1 MQKTFT
7 MALLALALSV
17 GCAQAA
23 TMHHKHMIP
32 ACAPG
37 AAAPAKCVC
46 GTARAAN
53 RWSAS
58 PGSGVIRIVLARR
71 NGGSRKVGPGNVSA
85 LKTPHCCRHAT
96 LAALM
101 PSAGTN
107 LI

>member
-46 GTARAAN
+46 GTASGKPLVCKPGQWCHPDRACTA
-53 RWSAS
+53 
-58 PGSGVIRIVLARR
+58 
-71 NGGSRKVGPGNVSA
+71 
-85 LKTPHCCRHAT
+85 
-96 LAALM
+96 
-101 PSAGTN
+101 
-107 LI
+107 